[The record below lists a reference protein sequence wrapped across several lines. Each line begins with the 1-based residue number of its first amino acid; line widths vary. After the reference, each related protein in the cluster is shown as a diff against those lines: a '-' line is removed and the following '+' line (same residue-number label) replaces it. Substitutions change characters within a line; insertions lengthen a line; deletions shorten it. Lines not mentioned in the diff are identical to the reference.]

1 VRFIGAMV
9 GVLAA
14 SWALSCAAAPDIIS
28 NPDWLE
34 KPSGEDLARYYPV
47 LATELSLEG
56 KTTISCQVD
65 FQGKLVDCKALA
77 AAPAG
82 LGFGEAGVELA
93 KYFRMKPKTL
103 NGRPVDGGTVR
114 IPLSF
119 RLPRPPA
126 RIPASAPPAPAADKL
141 ALAGQVSIAGHF
153 GDGRAAF
160 EAARLRRL
168 EQASRTTVAPADL
181 EAGLAAIRYA
191 DDQITPRLKE
201 TTERNLASMLSLQE
215 LRDWVAYLS
224 SPTAAAIEAHGREMG
239 WAWNAIGGDN
249 AKRVAAKA
257 KSTFCQ
263 ARDCGLEADP
273 ATLASINTTTAGVIR
288 FPDWSET
295 ADSRATVDAYPTVA
309 KGLRMDGFVMLNCQ
323 VTDVGLL
330 RACRVL
336 VERPGGIG
344 FGAAAITLSSRY
356 RLSAKMMEQ
365 GAAHQSAVLP
375 ISFSADAIFRSPG
388 QPPPPKAP
396 PSAAALATA
405 REIVL
410 ALNQLRQVDYWE
422 EDWAKATLSDMTSGV
437 DAGVRTDAVQAH
449 RAAMASERPAT
460 VDAYAAIY
468 ARFLNEDQLKTYLA
482 YVKSPAGQIFI
493 GRNEAFNVAMNA
505 SAREMALDANEI
517 ATRKFCE
524 TRPCQTDLPP
534 EIEPSSAA
542 APAPRP

>member
-1 VRFIGAMV
+1 LRFLGAMV
-9 GVLAA
+9 RLLSA
-14 SWALSCAAAPDIIS
+14 SWTLSCAAAPDIIS

-34 KPSGEDLARYYPV
+34 KPSGEDLARYYPA

-65 FQGKLVDCKALA
+65 FQGKLVDCRALA

-126 RIPASAPPAPAADKL
+126 RTPRAAPPAPPADKL
-141 ALAGQVSIAGHF
+141 ALAGLVSIAGHF
-153 GDGRAAF
+153 GDGRAEF

-168 EQASRTTVAPADL
+168 EQVSRATVSPADL

-191 DDQITPRLKE
+191 DDQITPHLKE
-201 TTERNLASMLSLQE
+201 TTERNLASILSLQE

-224 SPTAAAIEAHGREMG
+224 SPTAAAIEAHGKEMA
-239 WAWNAIGGDN
+239 WAWNAIVGDN
-249 AKRVAAKA
+249 AKRVAARA

-263 ARDCGLEADP
+263 TRDCGLEADP
-273 ATLASINTTTAGVIR
+273 ATLASINTTSEGVIR

-295 ADSRATVDAYPTVA
+295 ADYRATVDTYPVVA

-330 RACRVL
+330 RACRAL
-336 VERPGGIG
+336 VERPGGVG
-344 FGAAAITLSSRY
+344 FGTAAITLSSRY
-356 RLSAKMMEQ
+356 RLSARMMEQ
-365 GAAHQSAVLP
+365 GAAHQAAVLP
-375 ISFSADAIFRSPG
+375 IIFSAAAIFRNQDLPLPS
-388 QPPPPKAP
+388 KIP
-396 PSAAALATA
+396 PSAAALVAA
-405 REIVL
+405 QEIVL
-410 ALNQLRQVDYWE
+410 ALNQLRLVDYWE
-422 EDWAKATLSDMTSGV
+422 EDWAETTLSDMTSGV
-437 DAGVRTDAVQAH
+437 DAAVRKDAVQAH
-449 RAAMASERPAT
+449 RSAMAGERPAT
-460 VDAYAAIY
+460 LDAYAAIY
-468 ARFLNEDQLKTYLA
+468 ARFLKEDQLKTYLA
-482 YVKSPAGQIFI
+482 YVQSPAGQIFI
-493 GRNEAFNVAMNA
+493 GKNAAFNAAMNA

-524 TRPCQTDLPP
+524 TRPC
-534 EIEPSSAA
+534 
-542 APAPRP
+542 